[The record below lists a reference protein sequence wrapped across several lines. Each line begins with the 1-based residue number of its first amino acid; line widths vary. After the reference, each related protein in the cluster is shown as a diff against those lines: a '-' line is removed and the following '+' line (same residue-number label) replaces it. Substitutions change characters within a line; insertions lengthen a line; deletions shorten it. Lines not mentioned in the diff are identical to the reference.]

1 MLGSYFS
8 FALGFTYLQ
17 LGKRRVTTKQKEQ
30 TLSAQDDNEDAAPIM
45 DGNAGDGQGGEKKRK
60 NRTSMDLN
68 EIWKLYNDSVDINGM
83 SLSMLVRSKQNDR
96 QGGASET
103 TSTWWMKKVMKM
115 YCRRA
120 SISFMGIKHIN
131 IVCDASRHSIY
142 DCLVSVFYTQQNNV
156 ACYPPT
162 QSLRSSK
169 YVKPGEIICDSQVEQ
184 LLAEGSRTRLS
195 GYRLLQALSHQI
207 ELVTESNLNLKSF
220 LVPDELSSVLKPLLP
235 DVTRVVR
242 GNSVRLVA
250 TANAAPS
257 PAVNLLDLLELP
269 ILVVGMD
276 QGSSG
281 CAAAAFLNDAGTVMC
296 HFYWDGFHRLIRDMK
311 LSITSCP
318 PASKRQ
324 LQQGQ
329 LCGSY
334 VYSINYKPFQ
344 KAGFHE
350 DKRDLLDSFMQT
362 ESKEK

>member
-1 MLGSYFS
+1 MSDN
-8 FALGFTYLQ
+8 
-17 LGKRRVTTKQKEQ
+17 KTKKA
-30 TLSAQDDNEDAAPIM
+30 LSAQDDNEDAAPIM
-45 DGNAGDGQGGEKKRK
+45 DGNAGDGQDGEKKRK
-60 NRTSMDLN
+60 TRTFMDPN
-68 EIWKLYNDSVDINGM
+68 EIWRLYNDSVEINGM

-96 QGGASET
+96 QGGVSET
-103 TSTWWMKKVMKM
+103 TSTWWMKKAMRM

-120 SISFMGIKHIN
+120 SISFMGIKRIN
-131 IVCDASRHSIY
+131 IVADASRHSTFE
-142 DCLVSVFYTQQNNV
+142 CLVSVFYTQQNDV

-169 YVKPGEIICDSQVEQ
+169 YVKPGEILCSSEVEK
-184 LLAEGSRTRLS
+184 LLAEGSRTRMS
-195 GYRLLQALSHQI
+195 AYRLLQALSHQL
-207 ELVTESNLNLKSF
+207 ELVTESNLTLKSF
-220 LVPDELSSVLKPLLP
+220 LVPDQLPSVLKPLSS

-242 GNSVRLVA
+242 GNTVRLVT

-269 ILVVGMD
+269 ILVIGMD
-276 QGSSG
+276 QGSNG
-281 CAAAAFLNDAGTVMC
+281 CAAAAFLNDAGTAMC

-311 LSITSCP
+311 LSMTGCP
-318 PASKRQ
+318 PACKRQ

-362 ESKEK
+362 ETKEK